1 MDILFS
7 ICSIAS
13 ILLLYAPVSRP
24 CHTAL
29 SLFCL
34 ALLVPPVA
42 DLPTSPVNLMLAL
55 SFAFIILAVGWG
67 TVLRTGDRRN
77 SKVTTVV
84 CGLFL
89 HMNGD
94 PLRYGTS
101 DAVCD
106 EVKPETV
113 AINREEMVY
122 SSIARNSPDLRE
134 EDIEM
139 MDLSQGRAVGDDVSV
154 GASDPAIAF
163 GEEAVC
169 PQTCTEGGRRVWMLP
184 AAGLSVGLVGLL
196 CFALQRRENYY
207 ILHSLW
213 HVFMMVSAYLLV
225 RGRHQWYV

>member
-7 ICSIAS
+7 ICCIAS
-13 ILLLYAPVSRP
+13 ILLLFAPVSRP

-42 DLPTSPVNLMLAL
+42 DLPTSPVNLALAL
-55 SFAFIILAVGWG
+55 SFALVILAVGWG
-67 TVLRTGDRRN
+67 TVLRTGDRRG
-77 SKVTTVV
+77 STVTPVL

-89 HMNGD
+89 HMRGD
-94 PLRYGTS
+94 PLFHGTS
-101 DAVCD
+101 EAASDVD
-106 EVKPETV
+106 KPLTV
-113 AINREEMVY
+113 IMNHEEMVY

-139 MDLSQGRAVGDDVSV
+139 MDLSQGRAGDDLPV
-154 GASDPAIAF
+154 GSTDPNTVF
-163 GEEAVC
+163 SEEVC
-169 PQTCTEGGRRVWMLP
+169 PKKCIENGKHVWVLP
-184 AAGLSVGLVGLL
+184 ATGLTVGLVGLL

-225 RGRHQWYV
+225 RGRHQWYA

>member
-7 ICSIAS
+7 ICCIAS
-13 ILLLYAPVSRP
+13 ILLLYTPVSRP

-42 DLPTSPVNLMLAL
+42 DLPTSPVNLALAL
-55 SFAFIILAVGWG
+55 SFALVVLAVGWG
-67 TVLRTGDRRN
+67 TVLRNGDRRG
-77 SKVTTVV
+77 STVTPVL

-89 HMNGD
+89 HMRGD
-94 PLRYGTS
+94 PLLHGTS
-101 DAVCD
+101 EAAGDVD
-106 EVKPETV
+106 KPLTV
-113 AINREEMVY
+113 MIHREEMVY

-139 MDLSQGRAVGDDVSV
+139 MDLSQSRTGDDLPV
-154 GASDPAIAF
+154 GSTDPNTVF
-163 GEEAVC
+163 SEEVC
-169 PQTCTEGGRRVWMLP
+169 PKKCTENGKHVWVLP
-184 AAGLSVGLVGLL
+184 ATGLTVGLVGLL

-225 RGRHQWYV
+225 RGRHQWYA